1 MSRIGNAPIKVPGGV
16 KVAING
22 QNVSVEGPKGK
33 MSWELPSRAKA
44 ELKDDEVVVTRENDE
59 RQSRAMHGLSRT
71 LVANMIQ
78 GCSEGFVKELE
89 IEGVGYKAEMKGKT
103 IALSLGFSHVIN
115 YPIPDN
121 ITVTLD
127 GQTKVKIEGADKQ
140 KVGQI
145 AAEIRSFSPAEPY
158 KGKGVKYKGERIRRK
173 EGKTVK

>member
-103 IALSLGFSHVIN
+103 IASRWDFLM
-115 YPIPDN
+115 
-121 ITVTLD
+121 
-127 GQTKVKIEGADKQ
+127 
-140 KVGQI
+140 
-145 AAEIRSFSPAEPY
+145 
-158 KGKGVKYKGERIRRK
+158 
-173 EGKTVK
+173 

>member
-103 IALSLGFSHVIN
+103 IALSLGFSHVID

>member
-1 MSRIGNAPIKVPGGV
+1 MSRIGNAPIKVPSGV

-22 QNVSVEGPKGK
+22 QNVAVEGPKGK
-33 MSWELPSRAKA
+33 MSWDLPSRAKA
-44 ELKDDEVVVTRENDE
+44 ELKDDEVVVTRQNDE
-59 RQSRAMHGLSRT
+59 RQSKAMHGLSRS

-78 GCSEGFVKELE
+78 GCNEGFVRELE
-89 IEGVGYKAEMKGKT
+89 IEGVGYKAELKGKE
-103 IALSLGFSHVIN
+103 IALALGFSHIIH
-115 YPIPDN
+115 YPIPEN

-140 KVGQI
+140 KVGQV
-145 AAEIRSFSPAEPY
+145 AAEIRAFSPAEPY